1 MSVVK
6 LGLVDLGLPF
16 HVLIL
21 LLSVFFGAGGAGFFV
36 PTLSVLLARLSCGLQ
51 SSGLGERLFGL
62 EPEKVKLSR

>member
-21 LLSVFFGAGGAGFFV
+21 LLSVFLGAAGAAGFFV
-36 PTLSVLLARLSCGLQ
+36 PTLSVLLVRLS
-51 SSGLGERLFGL
+51 
-62 EPEKVKLSR
+62 